1 MRLGPLLARRL
12 RRVLPRTLWW
22 RAMLIVILPLV
33 LLQVI
38 LTLVFYNRHW
48 DTVTSWLAAG
58 VAGEVAMAVE
68 ELEALDDPEARAA
81 VLDRMRR
88 HLDLRVSLEPEGRLD
103 ELVARITRTAGP
115 FSRIDEKILET
126 FERKL
131 DVPFAVDLRPGQP
144 GRVAVYVQLSDGLLT
159 VLAPRKRVTS
169 TTTGILLAW
178 MVGASLVLLLL
189 AVHFMNLQI
198 RPIRRLARAMDAF
211 GKGGEVGEVPVKGP
225 LEIRKAARAF
235 NSMRRRI
242 ERFVQQRTEML
253 AAVSHD
259 LRTPLTRMRLEL
271 ELLEGGDP
279 ETVAGLRQDLD
290 SMQRIVESYLDF
302 ARGEGRER
310 PQPARLDRMLAEL
323 LERAGRDGVRIET
336 RIEPGLDL
344 PLRPL
349 AFRRCLANLLDNAL
363 RHARRLVRVSARRRR
378 DSFEVVIE
386 DDGPGIPP
394 AERERVFRPFY
405 RLERARGGAEGSG
418 LGLAIARDIVLAH
431 GGEITLGDSELGGL
445 AVRLTLPA

>member
-1 MRLGPLLARRL
+1 MKLPHRLTRRL
-12 RRVLPRTLWW
+12 RRLLPRTLWW
-22 RAMLIVILPLV
+22 RAMLIVLLPLV

-38 LTLVFYNRHW
+38 LTIVFYNRHW
-48 DTVTSWLAAG
+48 DTITSWLAAG

-68 ELEALDDPEARAA
+68 ELEALEDPAARAA
-81 VLDRMRR
+81 VLERMRR
-88 HLDLRVSLEPEGRLD
+88 HLDLRVSLEPGGRLE
-103 ELVARITRTAGP
+103 ELVARIQRTTGP
-115 FSRIDEKILET
+115 FSHIDEKILEA

-178 MVGASLVLLLL
+178 MVGASLVLLVL
-189 AVHFMNLQI
+189 AMHFMNLQI

-211 GKGGEVGEVPVKGP
+211 GKGGEVGAVPVKGP

-271 ELLEGGDP
+271 ELMDQGDV
-279 ETVAGLRQDLD
+279 ETVAALREDLA

-302 ARGEGRER
+302 ARGEGEER
-310 PQPARLDRMLAEL
+310 PEPVRLDRLLADL
-323 LERAGRDGVRIET
+323 LERYRRDGIHLEARVED
-336 RIEPGLDL
+336 GLEL

-349 AFRRCLANLLDNAL
+349 AFQRCLTNLLDNAL
-363 RHARRLVRVSARRRR
+363 RHAQSRVRVTARRRR
-378 DSFEVVIE
+378 DRFELVIE

-394 AERERVFRPFY
+394 SERQQVFRPFY
-405 RLERARGGAEGSG
+405 RLERARGGEGGTG

-431 GGEITLGDSELGGL
+431 GGEIQLEDSPLGGL